1 MSGKFRAHHIICTSL
16 YEGKGYS
23 GAFCENMTA
32 IVNRLRSN
40 PDEKLVLVAE
50 PDMICQNCPNRTED
64 GKCSHNDNRVVE
76 KDRRVMRRLE
86 LQENTVYSYR
96 EMCRHARSHVTEEV
110 FMENCGKCDWRKK
123 GLCKYEDLI
132 AQLDACINASCD

>member
-1 MSGKFRAHHIICTSL
+1 MNEKFRAHHIICTSL

-50 PDMICQNCPNRTED
+50 PDMICKNCPNRTED
-64 GKCSHNDNRVVE
+64 ETCAHNDNRVVD
-76 KDRRVMRRLE
+76 KDRRVMRRLD
-86 LQENTVYSYR
+86 LQEGVAYSYR
-96 EMCRHARSHVTEEV
+96 EMCRHARFHMTEEV
-110 FMENCGKCDWRKK
+110 FMENCGKCDWRKQ
-123 GLCKYEDLI
+123 GLCRYEDLI
-132 AQLDACINASCD
+132 AQLDSCI